1 MRKLRLGKV
10 NLLKVAY
17 LVRIVRDV
25 AEARADA
32 TVYCPSTPSEHGES
46 VDKFHDP
53 PCFGSSLQMEEL
65 YGSS

>member
-1 MRKLRLGKV
+1 MRKLRLGRV

-25 AEARADA
+25 AQARADA
-32 TVYCPSTPSEHGES
+32 AVYWPSTPSEQGES